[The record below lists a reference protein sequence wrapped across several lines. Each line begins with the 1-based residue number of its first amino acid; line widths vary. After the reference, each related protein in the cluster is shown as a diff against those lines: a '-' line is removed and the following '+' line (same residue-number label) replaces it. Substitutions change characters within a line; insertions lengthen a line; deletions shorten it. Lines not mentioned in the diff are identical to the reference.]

1 MALTLTSEYLQ
12 KGGRRK
18 SSTHTPRSL
27 FDAYLTEHGLTY
39 AEVARRLG
47 VSREIVRLWA
57 LGKTVPFPE
66 RMVEIAQVL
75 DVPPATVRRW
85 FAGVPA
91 KKRRGPYERDA
102 SARPPE

>member
-1 MALTLTSEYLQ
+1 MALTLTSTYLQ

-18 SSTHTPRSL
+18 SPTPHTL

-57 LGKTVPFPE
+57 RGRAVPFPE
-66 RMVEIAQVL
+66 RMAEIASVL
-75 DVPPATVRRW
+75 EVSPETVRRW
-85 FAGVPA
+85 FAGITA
-91 KKRRGPYERDA
+91 KKRRGPYERDIN
-102 SARPPE
+102 ARPPE